1 MDSQKIAESNSILD
15 DKRNLLFIV
24 LASFFVANA
33 LLAEF
38 IGIKVFSIGD
48 TLGIEL
54 PQIKLFDQEFPITMS
69 AGAIVW
75 PLVFIMTDIIN
86 EYFGRRGV
94 KLLSYITVLLIGYVS
109 LSIFATINLA
119 PPDFWVER
127 QLRDG
132 TVINMDTAFNAVLGQ
147 GLWITI
153 GSVIAFLI
161 GQLIDIWLFFIIKK
175 ATGEKYLWLRAT
187 GSTFISQI
195 FDSFIVLFISFRL
208 NPDAQWDITLI
219 ISIFLVKYTYKMV
232 VAVLLTPLIYLMH
245 NFIDWYLGEPLA
257 TELKNQAMKTPTQ

>member
-1 MDSQKIAESNSILD
+1 MDNQKIAESNSILN
-15 DKRNLLFIV
+15 DKRNLLFV
-24 LASFFVANA
+24 ALASFFVANA

-38 IGIKVFSIGD
+38 IGIKVFSIED
-48 TLGIEL
+48 TFGIQL
-54 PQIKLFDQEFPITMS
+54 PKIKLFEQEFPITMS

-75 PLVFIMTDIIN
+75 PLVFIMTDTIN

-94 KLLSYITVLLIGYVS
+94 KLLSYITVVLIGYVS

-119 PPDFWVER
+119 PPEFWVVRE
-127 QLRDG
+127 LRDG

-153 GSVIAFLI
+153 GSLIAFLV
-161 GQLIDIWLFFIIKK
+161 GQLIDIWLFFIIKR

-195 FDSFIVLFISFRL
+195 FDSFIVLFVSFRL
-208 NPDAQWDITLI
+208 NPDTQWDITLI
-219 ISIFLVKYTYKMV
+219 ISIFLIKYIYKMV
-232 VAVLLTPLIYLMH
+232 VAVLLTPFIYLMH
-245 NFIDWYLGEPLA
+245 NMIDRYLGESLA
-257 TELKNQAMKTPTQ
+257 TELKNQAMKSE

>member
-1 MDSQKIAESNSILD
+1 MDNQKIAESNSILD
-15 DKRNLLFIV
+15 DKRNLLFV
-24 LASFFVANA
+24 ALASFFVANA

-54 PQIKLFDQEFPITMS
+54 PKIKLFEQEFPITMS

-75 PLVFIMTDIIN
+75 PLVFIMTDTIN

-94 KLLSYITVLLIGYVS
+94 KLLSYITVVLIGYVS
-109 LSIFATINLA
+109 LSIFATINLS
-119 PPDFWVER
+119 PPEFWVVRE
-127 QLRDG
+127 LRDG

-153 GSVIAFLI
+153 GSLIAFLV
-161 GQLIDIWLFFIIKK
+161 GQLIDIWLFFVIKK

-195 FDSFIVLFISFRL
+195 FDSFIVLFVSFRL
-208 NPDAQWDITLI
+208 NPDTQWDITLI
-219 ISIFLVKYTYKMV
+219 ISIFLVKYIYKMV
-232 VAVLLTPLIYLMH
+232 IAVLLTPFIYLMH
-245 NFIDWYLGEPLA
+245 NMIDRYLGESLA
-257 TELKNQAMKTPTQ
+257 TELKNQAMKSE

>member
-1 MDSQKIAESNSILD
+1 MDSQKIAESTSILD
-15 DKRNLLFIV
+15 DKRTLLFIV
-24 LASFFVANA
+24 LGSFFVANA

-48 TLGIEL
+48 TFGIEL
-54 PQIKLFDQEFPITMS
+54 PEIKLFDQEFPITMS

-94 KLLSYITVLLIGYVS
+94 KLLSYITILLIGYVS
-109 LSIFATINLA
+109 LSIFATINLE

-132 TVINMDTAFNAVLGQ
+132 SVIDMDVAFNAVLGQ

-153 GSVIAFLI
+153 GSLVAFLI
-161 GQLIDIWLFFIIKK
+161 GQFIDIWLFFIIKK
-175 ATGEKYLWLRAT
+175 TTGEKYLWLRAT

-195 FDSFIVLFISFRL
+195 FDSFIVLFISYSL
-208 NPDAQWDITLI
+208 NPDTQWDLTLI
-219 ISIFLVKYTYKMV
+219 LSIFLVKYIYKMLM
-232 VAVLLTPLIYLMH
+232 AVLLTPIIYLVH
-245 NFIDWYLGEPLA
+245 NIIDWYLGEPLA
-257 TELKNQAMKTPTQ
+257 TELKNQAMKA